1 MFLHIV
7 WLHQI
12 GKKQGLFLLSGL
24 WLVVLNDAST
34 YSPIKIN
41 ANSCQQKISGHGKR
55 ASHVNSGESGFKGL
69 FGLNNSALQFKLI
82 DGHPIKNK
90 PR

>member
-1 MFLHIV
+1 M
-7 WLHQI
+7 

-55 ASHVNSGESGFKGL
+55 ASHVNSGESGFIPHC
-69 FGLNNSALQFKLI
+69 NSNL

>member
-1 MFLHIV
+1 M
-7 WLHQI
+7 

-24 WLVVLNDAST
+24 WLVVLNEAST

-41 ANSCQQKISGHGKR
+41 ANSCQQKISGHGKK
-55 ASHVNSGESGFKGL
+55 ASHVNSGEAAWGFIWIWIIPHC
-69 FGLNNSALQFKLI
+69 NSNL
-82 DGHPIKNK
+82 DGHPINLNK

>member
-1 MFLHIV
+1 MFLHVHIV
-7 WLHQI
+7 WLHQM

-55 ASHVNSGESGFKGL
+55 ASHVNSGESGF
-69 FGLNNSALQFKLI
+69 I
-82 DGHPIKNK
+82 WIE
-90 PR
+90 